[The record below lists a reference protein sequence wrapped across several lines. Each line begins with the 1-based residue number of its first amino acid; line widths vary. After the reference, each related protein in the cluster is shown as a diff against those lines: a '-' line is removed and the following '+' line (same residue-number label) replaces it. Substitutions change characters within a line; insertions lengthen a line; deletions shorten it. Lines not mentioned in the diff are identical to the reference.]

1 MQGFG
6 NVGSATGA
14 SPSPQGGRGS
24 TRNFSAEKYPCSQNL
39 VCAGFAIQSFF
50 VSQTH
55 YPSKILPI
63 LYPNRRPAIPPTPE
77 SKTELIEK
85 NPLPHSKG
93 IAPPAVEPTKI
104 PSHIQSFFIHFQ
116 YSHLMEPHQGIPRRP
131 RCSFSI
137 LQDIS
142 MRTQSWNIRRQRK
155 HRRAVRLKKKKGEA
169 HCFTREIIVFRVTHI
184 SHYLL
189 FLQPHSFERN
199 HKTVWRRVSLFIHF
213 TKHNETLNLR
223 KPWNFFQYF
232 SDKHLP
238 C

>member
-1 MQGFG
+1 M
-6 NVGSATGA
+6 
-14 SPSPQGGRGS
+14 
-24 TRNFSAEKYPCSQNL
+24 
-39 VCAGFAIQSFF
+39 
-50 VSQTH
+50 SQTH

-137 LQDIS
+137 LPYTPRYLDENAILEHPAAKETS
-142 MRTQSWNIRRQRK
+142 ARRQVEKEKRGGPLLYSRDNRFPR
-155 HRRAVRLKKKKGEA
+155 HP
-169 HCFTREIIVFRVTHI
+169 HI
-184 SHYLL
+184 PLPPLSSA
-189 FLQPHSFERN
+189 P
-199 HKTVWRRVSLFIHF
+199 
-213 TKHNETLNLR
+213 
-223 KPWNFFQYF
+223 FF
-232 SDKHLP
+232 
-238 C
+238 